1 MKNLIDYLM
10 ILILLDDFNFALN
23 GKRRTDKN
31 GYSLTYEVI
40 DNGKKCKIVLK
51 T

>member
-1 MKNLIDYLM
+1 MSESNLEK
-10 ILILLDDFNFALN
+10 FNRLFDNSNFVLN

-40 DNGKKCKIVLK
+40 DNRKNVKLF
-51 T
+51 

>member
-1 MKNLIDYLM
+1 MSESNLEKFNRLFDNP
-10 ILILLDDFNFALN
+10 NFALN